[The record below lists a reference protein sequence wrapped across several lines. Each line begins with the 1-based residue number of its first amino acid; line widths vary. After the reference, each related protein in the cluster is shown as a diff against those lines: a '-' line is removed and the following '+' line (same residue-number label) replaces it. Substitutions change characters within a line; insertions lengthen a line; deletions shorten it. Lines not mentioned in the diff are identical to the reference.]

1 VSTGHNFTVALT
13 RSGVLYS
20 WGRNDEGQLG
30 HGHTRNESRPR
41 EVIVES
47 KDGALDPVVKVST
60 FGILFDHLLS

>member
-1 VSTGHNFTVALT
+1 
-13 RSGVLYS
+13 VLYS